1 MSDHDLLV
9 GPDTGDDAAVYR
21 ITDDLAIIQTVD
33 YFPPIVDDPYAFGE
47 IAAANSLS
55 DVYAMGG
62 MPVIALNIVCFPVSL
77 DKSILATV
85 LKGGYA
91 KAREARVLI
100 AGGHTIDDAEP
111 KYGLAVTGIV
121 RPGDHISNAESRPGD
136 VLVLSK
142 PIGTG
147 IITTGAK
154 AGIAPDDVLDE
165 AVEMMAR
172 LNEGAALSMKP
183 AGVNACTDVTGF
195 GLMGHLRNMMAASGV
210 AAKISLDAVPVLKGT
225 WDLLEQNVVP
235 GGTRRNLDSMEGVA
249 HWGSGISEAAKL
261 LLCDAQTSGGLLMS
275 VPRSREAG
283 LIDSLRAHGADG
295 HRIGEVVKSRDTYIE
310 VTA

>member
-1 MSDHDLLV
+1 MSDRDLLV

-21 ITDDLAIIQTVD
+21 ITEDLALIQTID
-33 YFPPIVDDPYAFGE
+33 FFPPIVDDPYAFGA

-62 MPVIALNIVCFPVSL
+62 MPVIALNVVCFPAAL

-91 KAREARVLI
+91 KAAEANVLI

-111 KYGLAVTGIV
+111 KYGLSVTGIV
-121 RPGDHISNAESRPGD
+121 RPGDHISNAGARPGD

-154 AGIAPDDVLDE
+154 AGVAPASVLDG
-165 AVEMMAR
+165 AIQVMAQ
-172 LNEGAALSMKP
+172 LNDGASVSMKP
-183 AGVNACTDVTGF
+183 SGVNACTDITGF
-195 GLMGHLRNMMAASGV
+195 GLLGHLRGMAAASGV
-210 AAKISLDAVPVLKGT
+210 AARVSLAAVPVLDGA
-225 WDLLEQNVVP
+225 WDLLEQNIAP
-235 GGTRRNLDSMEGVA
+235 GGTRRNLESLESAVRWDEGV
-249 HWGSGISEAAKL
+249 SEAAKL

-275 VPRSREAG
+275 VPRGREAG
-283 LIDSLRAHGADG
+283 LIDSLRAHGAEG
-295 HRIGEVVKSRDTYIE
+295 YRIGEIVKSRQTCIE

>member
-1 MSDHDLLV
+1 MTDADLLV
-9 GPDTGDDAAVYR
+9 GAETGDDAAVYR

-33 YFPPIVDDPYAFGE
+33 FFPPIVDDPYAYGA

-62 MPVIALNIVCFPVSL
+62 MPVIALNIVGFPVSL
-77 DKSILATV
+77 DKSILTTV
-85 LKGGYA
+85 LKGGYDKCA
-91 KAREARVLI
+91 EANVLI
-100 AGGHTIDDAEP
+100 AGGHTVDDAEP

-121 RPGDHISNAESRPGD
+121 RPGDHITNATARPGD

-154 AGIAPDDVLDE
+154 AGVTPSDVLDE
-165 AVEMMAR
+165 AVEFMSK

-183 AGVNACTDVTGF
+183 AGVNACTDITGF
-195 GLMGHLRNMMAASGV
+195 GLIGHLRSMAAASGV
-210 AAKISLDAVPVLKGT
+210 AARISLGSVPVLNGT
-225 WDLLEQNVVP
+225 WDLLEQNMAP
-235 GGTRRNLDSMEGVA
+235 GGTRRNLESAESVV
-249 HWGSGISEAAKL
+249 HWDEGISEAAKL

-275 VPRSREAG
+275 VPPQREPG

-295 HRIGEVVKSRDTYIE
+295 FRIGEIVKSRDTYIE